1 VANHVIALDQGTTST
16 RAIIFDAQGRIVQ
29 SAQRE
34 HEQVFPRAGR
44 VEHDATEIWANAA
57 WALETVL
64 TESGLSAT
72 DIAALGITNQ
82 RETAIVWDART
93 GEPIHNALVWQDTR
107 TQPAIDRLAGE
118 DGWYDRY
125 ADITALPLAT

>member
-44 VEHDATEIWANAA
+44 VEHDATEIW
-57 WALETVL
+57 
-64 TESGLSAT
+64 S
-72 DIAALGITNQ
+72 
-82 RETAIVWDART
+82 
-93 GEPIHNALVWQDTR
+93 
-107 TQPAIDRLAGE
+107 
-118 DGWYDRY
+118 
-125 ADITALPLAT
+125 